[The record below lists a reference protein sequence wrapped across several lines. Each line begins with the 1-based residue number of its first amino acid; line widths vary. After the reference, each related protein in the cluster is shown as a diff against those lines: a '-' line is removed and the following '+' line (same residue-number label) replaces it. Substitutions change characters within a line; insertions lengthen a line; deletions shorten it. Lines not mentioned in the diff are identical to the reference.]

1 MKSFFKSLIS
11 RFELKINWNTTTPDG
26 IQVIDERV
34 SILLNLE
41 LNQTNYDEI
50 EYWKFTAKSLSINII
65 DRKSDGFF
73 WLDYF

>member
-1 MKSFFKSLIS
+1 MKSFFTSLIS

-41 LNQTNYDEI
+41 LNQTN
-50 EYWKFTAKSLSINII
+50 
-65 DRKSDGFF
+65 
-73 WLDYF
+73 